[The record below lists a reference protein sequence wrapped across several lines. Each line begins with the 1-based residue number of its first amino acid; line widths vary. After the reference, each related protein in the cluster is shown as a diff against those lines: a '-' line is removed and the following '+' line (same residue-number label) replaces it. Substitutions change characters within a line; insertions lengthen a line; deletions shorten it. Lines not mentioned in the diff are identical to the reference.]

1 VNDLV
6 FAGINV
12 GIVGF
17 VIGLL
22 AEATWLKQVSTPV
35 LGAAILV
42 GLVELTMRLQ
52 AGSTIEPAT
61 ATAVPAAT
69 TT

>member
-35 LGAAILV
+35 LGAAILL
-42 GLVELTMRLQ
+42 GLVDHALRLQ
-52 AGSTIEPAT
+52 DGSTIEPAT
-61 ATAVPAAT
+61 ATGVPAAT
-69 TT
+69 